1 MSYTFRIPSI
11 LCHLEDF
18 CVFVQMISS
27 SDQQIDESDGVDTH
41 SISNLTLQ
49 SVDRLSIWTP
59 LLREVRFIGPSLSR
73 RD

>member
-1 MSYTFRIPSI
+1 MSFTFRIPSI
-11 LCHLEDF
+11 LCCLEDF
-18 CVFVQMISS
+18 CVFVQISS

-73 RD
+73 HD

>member
-1 MSYTFRIPSI
+1 MSFTFRIPSI
-11 LCHLEDF
+11 LCRLEDF
-18 CVFVQMISS
+18 CVFVQISS